1 LIISY
6 IKMNN
11 LFITFEGGDGSGKST
26 QVNLLKDYLDNLNF
40 ETIKTREPGGTPSAE
55 ILRDLLTTGEVE
67 KWAPMSE
74 ALLMWASRY
83 EHLIQVIEPALNS
96 GKNVI
101 CDRFYDSTYAYQG
114 VAHNL
119 GIDKME
125 KLKKII
131 IGDIEPDI
139 TFVLDI
145 DPKVGLKRSL
155 DRSDKENRFESYN
168 IDFHNNIR
176 RAFLEI
182 AKKNKDR
189 CIVVDAA
196 LNEQEINNLIITVID
211 NLIADK

>member
-1 LIISY
+1 
-6 IKMNN
+6 MNN

-67 KWAPMSE
+67 KWTPMSE

-131 IGDIEPDI
+131 IGDIEPDV

-155 DRSDKENRFESYN
+155 DRSNKENRFESYN
-168 IDFHNNIR
+168 IDFHNKIR
-176 RAFLEI
+176 SAFLEI
-182 AKKNKDR
+182 AKKNKNR
-189 CIVVDAA
+189 CVVVDAS

-211 NLIADK
+211 NLITDK

>member
-1 LIISY
+1 
-6 IKMNN
+6 MNN

-26 QVNLLKDYLDNLNF
+26 QVNLLKDYLENLNF

-67 KWAPMSE
+67 KWTPMSE

-155 DRSDKENRFESYN
+155 DRPNQENRFESYN
-168 IDFHNNIR
+168 IDFHNKIR
-176 RAFLEI
+176 SAFLEI
-182 AKKNKDR
+182 AKKNKNR
-189 CIVVDAA
+189 CVVVDAS

-211 NLIADK
+211 NLINDK

>member
-1 LIISY
+1 
-6 IKMNN
+6 MNN

-26 QVNLLKDYLDNLNF
+26 QVNLLKDYLENLNF

-67 KWAPMSE
+67 KWTPMSE

-131 IGDIEPDI
+131 IGDIEPDV

-155 DRSDKENRFESYN
+155 DRSNQENRFESYN
-168 IDFHNNIR
+168 IDFHNKIR
-176 RAFLEI
+176 SAFLEI
-182 AKKNKDR
+182 ANKNKNR
-189 CIVVDAA
+189 CVVIDAS

-211 NLIADK
+211 NLITDK

>member
-1 LIISY
+1 
-6 IKMNN
+6 MNN

-67 KWAPMSE
+67 KWTPMSE

-131 IGDIEPDI
+131 IGDIEPDV

-155 DRSDKENRFESYN
+155 DRSNQENRFESYN
-168 IDFHNNIR
+168 VDFHNKIR
-176 RAFLEI
+176 SAFLEI
-182 AKKNKDR
+182 AKKNKNR
-189 CIVVDAA
+189 CVVVDAS

-211 NLIADK
+211 NLITDK

>member
-1 LIISY
+1 
-6 IKMNN
+6 MNN

-55 ILRDLLTTGEVE
+55 ILRDLLTTGELE
-67 KWAPMSE
+67 KWTPMSE

-119 GIDKME
+119 GIDKMK

-131 IGDIEPDI
+131 IGDIEPDV

-145 DPKVGLKRSL
+145 DPKLGLKRSL
-155 DRSDKENRFESYN
+155 DRSNQENRFESYN
-168 IDFHNNIR
+168 IDFHNKIR
-176 RAFLEI
+176 SAFLEI
-182 AKKNKDR
+182 AKKNKNR
-189 CIVVDAA
+189 CVVVDAS

-211 NLIADK
+211 NLITDK

>member
-1 LIISY
+1 
-6 IKMNN
+6 MNN

-67 KWAPMSE
+67 KWTPMSE

-155 DRSDKENRFESYN
+155 DRSNQENRFESYN
-168 IDFHNNIR
+168 IDFHNKIR
-176 RAFLEI
+176 SAFLEI
-182 AKKNKDR
+182 AKKNINR
-189 CIVVDAA
+189 CVVIDAS
-196 LNEQEINNLIITVID
+196 LNEQEINNLIITAID
-211 NLIADK
+211 NLMSDK

>member
-1 LIISY
+1 
-6 IKMNN
+6 MNN

-26 QVNLLKDYLDNLNF
+26 QVNLLKEYLDNLNF

-67 KWAPMSE
+67 KWTPMSE

-145 DPKVGLKRSL
+145 DPKLGLKRSL
-155 DRSDKENRFESYN
+155 DRSNQENRFESYN
-168 IDFHNNIR
+168 IDFHNKIR
-176 RAFLEI
+176 SAFLEI
-182 AKKNKDR
+182 AKKNINR
-189 CIVVDAA
+189 CVVIDAS
-196 LNEQEINNLIITVID
+196 LNEQEINDLIITAID
-211 NLIADK
+211 NVMTDK

>member
-1 LIISY
+1 
-6 IKMNN
+6 MNN

-67 KWAPMSE
+67 KWTPMSE

-125 KLKKII
+125 KLKKLI
-131 IGDIEPDI
+131 IGDIEPDV

-155 DRSDKENRFESYN
+155 DRSNKENRFESYN

-176 RAFLEI
+176 NAFLEI
-182 AKKNKDR
+182 AKKNNDR
-189 CIVVDAA
+189 CIVVDAS
-196 LNEQEINNLIITVID
+196 LNEQEINSLIVNVID

>member
-1 LIISY
+1 
-6 IKMNN
+6 MNN

-26 QVNLLKDYLDNLNF
+26 QVNLLKDYLENLNF

-67 KWAPMSE
+67 KWTPMSE

-155 DRSDKENRFESYN
+155 DRSNQENRFESYN
-168 IDFHNNIR
+168 IDFHNKIR
-176 RAFLEI
+176 SAFLEI
-182 AKKNKDR
+182 AKKNKNR
-189 CIVVDAA
+189 CVVIDAS
-196 LNEQEINNLIITVID
+196 LNEQKINNLIITIND
-211 NLIADK
+211 NLINDK

>member
-1 LIISY
+1 
-6 IKMNN
+6 MNN

-26 QVNLLKDYLDNLNF
+26 QVNLLKEYLDNLNF

-67 KWAPMSE
+67 KWTPMSE

-114 VAHNL
+114 IAHNL
-119 GIDKME
+119 GIDEME

-131 IGDIEPDI
+131 IGDIEPDV

-155 DRSDKENRFESYN
+155 DRSNQENRFESYN
-168 IDFHNNIR
+168 IDFHNKIR
-176 RAFLEI
+176 SEFLEI
-182 AKKNKDR
+182 AKKNKNR
-189 CIVVDAA
+189 CVVVDAS
-196 LNEQEINNLIITVID
+196 LNKQEINNLIITVID
-211 NLIADK
+211 NLITDK

>member
-1 LIISY
+1 
-6 IKMNN
+6 MNN

-26 QVNLLKDYLDNLNF
+26 QVNLLKDNLHNLNF

-67 KWAPMSE
+67 KWTPMSE

-131 IGDIEPDI
+131 IGDIEPDV

-155 DRSDKENRFESYN
+155 DRPNQENRFESYN
-168 IDFHNNIR
+168 IDFHNKIR
-176 RAFLEI
+176 SAFLEI
-182 AKKNKDR
+182 AKKNKNR
-189 CIVVDAA
+189 CVVVDAS

-211 NLIADK
+211 NLITDK

>member
-1 LIISY
+1 
-6 IKMNN
+6 MNN

-67 KWAPMSE
+67 KWTPMSE

-131 IGDIEPDI
+131 IGDIEPDV

-155 DRSDKENRFESYN
+155 DRSNQENRFESYN
-168 IDFHNNIR
+168 IDFHNKIR
-176 RAFLEI
+176 SAFLEI
-182 AKKNKDR
+182 AKKNKNR
-189 CIVVDAA
+189 CVVVDAS

-211 NLIADK
+211 NLITGK

>member
-1 LIISY
+1 
-6 IKMNN
+6 MNN

-26 QVNLLKDYLDNLNF
+26 QVNLLKDYLDNLSF

-55 ILRDLLTTGEVE
+55 ILRELLTTGEVE
-67 KWAPMSE
+67 KWTPMSE

-131 IGDIEPDI
+131 IGDIEPDV

-155 DRSDKENRFESYN
+155 DRSNQENRFESYN
-168 IDFHNNIR
+168 IDFHNKIR
-176 RAFLEI
+176 SAFLEI
-182 AKKNKDR
+182 AKKNKNR
-189 CIVVDAA
+189 CVVIDAS
-196 LNEQEINNLIITVID
+196 LNEQEINSLIITIID
-211 NLIADK
+211 NLITDKQEE

>member
-1 LIISY
+1 
-6 IKMNN
+6 MNN

-40 ETIKTREPGGTPSAE
+40 ETIKTREPGGTPSAV

-67 KWAPMSE
+67 KWTSMCE

-131 IGDIEPDI
+131 IGDIEPDV

-155 DRSDKENRFESYN
+155 DRSNQENRFESYN
-168 IDFHNNIR
+168 IDFHNKIR
-176 RAFLEI
+176 SAFLEI
-182 AKKNKDR
+182 AKKNKNR
-189 CIVVDAA
+189 CVVVDAS

-211 NLIADK
+211 NLITDK

>member
-1 LIISY
+1 
-6 IKMNN
+6 MNN

-55 ILRDLLTTGEVE
+55 ILRDLVTTGEVG
-67 KWAPMSE
+67 KWTPMSE

-155 DRSDKENRFESYN
+155 DRSNQENRFESYN
-168 IDFHNNIR
+168 IDFHNKIR
-176 RAFLEI
+176 SAFLEI
-182 AKKNKDR
+182 AKKNKNR
-189 CIVVDAA
+189 CVVVDAS

-211 NLIADK
+211 NLITDK

>member
-1 LIISY
+1 
-6 IKMNN
+6 MNN

-26 QVNLLKDYLDNLNF
+26 QVNLLKEYLDNLNF

-67 KWAPMSE
+67 KWTPMSE

-131 IGDIEPDI
+131 IGDIEPDV

-155 DRSDKENRFESYN
+155 DRSNQENRFESYN
-168 IDFHNNIR
+168 INFHNKIR
-176 RAFLEI
+176 SAFLEI
-182 AKKNKDR
+182 AKKNKNR
-189 CIVVDAA
+189 CVVVDAS

-211 NLIADK
+211 NLITDK

>member
-1 LIISY
+1 
-6 IKMNN
+6 MNN

-26 QVNLLKDYLDNLNF
+26 QVNLLKDYLDNLSF

-67 KWAPMSE
+67 KWTPMSE

-131 IGDIEPDI
+131 IGDIEPDV

-168 IDFHNNIR
+168 IDFHNKIR
-176 RAFLEI
+176 SAFLEI
-182 AKKNKDR
+182 AKKNKNR
-189 CIVVDAA
+189 CVVIDAS

-211 NLIADK
+211 NLITDKQEE

>member
-1 LIISY
+1 
-6 IKMNN
+6 MNN

-26 QVNLLKDYLDNLNF
+26 QVNLLKDYFDNLNF

-55 ILRDLLTTGEVE
+55 ILRDLLTTGKLER
-67 KWAPMSE
+67 WTPMSE

-83 EHLIQVIEPALNS
+83 EHLIHVIEPALNS

-119 GIDKME
+119 GIDKMK

-131 IGDIEPDI
+131 IGDIEPDV

-145 DPKVGLKRSL
+145 DPKLGLKRSL
-155 DRSDKENRFESYN
+155 DRPNDENRFENYD

-176 RAFLEI
+176 SAFLEI

-189 CIVVDAA
+189 CVVVDAS
-196 LNEQEINNLIITVID
+196 LNEQEINNLIINVIN
-211 NLIADK
+211 NLITDK

>member
-1 LIISY
+1 
-6 IKMNN
+6 MNN

-55 ILRDLLTTGEVE
+55 ILRDLLTIGEVE
-67 KWAPMSE
+67 KWTPMSE

-131 IGDIEPDI
+131 IGDIEPDV

-155 DRSDKENRFESYN
+155 DRSNQENRFESYN
-168 IDFHNNIR
+168 IDFHNKIR
-176 RAFLEI
+176 SAFLEI
-182 AKKNKDR
+182 AKKNKNR
-189 CIVVDAA
+189 CVVVDAS

-211 NLIADK
+211 NLITDK

>member
-1 LIISY
+1 
-6 IKMNN
+6 MNN

-26 QVNLLKDYLDNLNF
+26 QVNLLKEYLDNLNF

-67 KWAPMSE
+67 KWTPMSE

-155 DRSDKENRFESYN
+155 DRSNQENRFESYN
-168 IDFHNNIR
+168 IDFHNKIR
-176 RAFLEI
+176 SAFLEI
-182 AKKNKDR
+182 AKKNINR
-189 CIVVDAA
+189 CVVIDAS
-196 LNEQEINNLIITVID
+196 LNEQEINNLIITAID
-211 NLIADK
+211 NLMSDK

>member
-1 LIISY
+1 
-6 IKMNN
+6 MNN

-67 KWAPMSE
+67 KWTPMSE
-74 ALLMWASRY
+74 ALLMWAARY

-131 IGDIEPDI
+131 IGDIEPDV

-155 DRSDKENRFESYN
+155 DRPNQENRFESYN
-168 IDFHNNIR
+168 IDFHNKIR
-176 RAFLEI
+176 SAFLEI
-182 AKKNKDR
+182 AKKNKNR
-189 CIVVDAA
+189 CVVIDAS
-196 LNEQEINNLIITVID
+196 LTEQKINNLIITIID
-211 NLIADK
+211 NLINDK

>member
-1 LIISY
+1 
-6 IKMNN
+6 MNN

-67 KWAPMSE
+67 KWTPMSE

-83 EHLIQVIEPALNS
+83 EHLIQVIEPAINS

-131 IGDIEPDI
+131 IGDIEPDV

-155 DRSDKENRFESYN
+155 DRSNQENRFESYN
-168 IDFHNNIR
+168 IDFHNKIR
-176 RAFLEI
+176 SAFLEI
-182 AKKNKDR
+182 AKKNKNR
-189 CIVVDAA
+189 CVVVDAS

-211 NLIADK
+211 NLITDK

>member
-1 LIISY
+1 
-6 IKMNN
+6 MNN

-67 KWAPMSE
+67 KWSPMSE

-155 DRSDKENRFESYN
+155 DRSNQENRFESYN
-168 IDFHNNIR
+168 IDFHNKIR
-176 RAFLEI
+176 SAFLEI
-182 AKKNKDR
+182 AKKNKNR
-189 CIVVDAA
+189 CVVVDAS
-196 LNEQEINNLIITVID
+196 LNEQQINNLIITVID
-211 NLIADK
+211 NLITDK

>member
-1 LIISY
+1 
-6 IKMNN
+6 MNN

-26 QVNLLKDYLDNLNF
+26 QVNLLKDYLDNVNF

-67 KWAPMSE
+67 KWTPMSE

-131 IGDIEPDI
+131 IGDIEPDV

-155 DRSDKENRFESYN
+155 DRSNQENRFESYN
-168 IDFHNNIR
+168 IDFHNKIR
-176 RAFLEI
+176 SAFLEI
-182 AKKNKDR
+182 AKKNKNR
-189 CIVVDAA
+189 CVVIDAS

-211 NLIADK
+211 NLITDKQEE

>member
-1 LIISY
+1 
-6 IKMNN
+6 MNN

-67 KWAPMSE
+67 KWTPMSE

-131 IGDIEPDI
+131 IGDIEPDV

-145 DPKVGLKRSL
+145 DPKMGLKRSL
-155 DRSDKENRFESYN
+155 DRSNQENRFESYN
-168 IDFHNNIR
+168 IDFHNKIR
-176 RAFLEI
+176 SAFLEI
-182 AKKNKDR
+182 AKKNKNR
-189 CIVVDAA
+189 CVVVDAS

-211 NLIADK
+211 NLITDK

>member
-1 LIISY
+1 
-6 IKMNN
+6 MNN

-67 KWAPMSE
+67 KWTPMSE

-131 IGDIEPDI
+131 IGDIEPDV

-155 DRSDKENRFESYN
+155 NRSNQENRFESYN
-168 IDFHNNIR
+168 IDFHNKIR
-176 RAFLEI
+176 SAFLEI
-182 AKKNKDR
+182 AKKNKNR
-189 CIVVDAA
+189 CVVVDAS

-211 NLIADK
+211 NLITDK

>member
-1 LIISY
+1 
-6 IKMNN
+6 MNN

-155 DRSDKENRFESYN
+155 DRYNKENRFESYN

-176 RAFLEI
+176 SAFLEI

>member
-1 LIISY
+1 
-6 IKMNN
+6 MNN

-55 ILRDLLTTGEVE
+55 ILRDLLTTGELE
-67 KWAPMSE
+67 RWTPMSE

-125 KLKKII
+125 KLKKLI
-131 IGDIEPDI
+131 IGDIEPDV

-155 DRSDKENRFESYN
+155 DRSNKENRFESYN

-176 RAFLEI
+176 NAFLEI
-182 AKKNKDR
+182 AKKNNDR
-189 CIVVDAA
+189 CIVVDAS
-196 LNEQEINNLIITVID
+196 LNEQEINSFKRGNNETD
-211 NLIADK
+211 WKGRRFR

>member
-1 LIISY
+1 
-6 IKMNN
+6 MNN

-26 QVNLLKDYLDNLNF
+26 QVNLLKYYLDNLNF

-67 KWAPMSE
+67 KWTPMSE

-155 DRSDKENRFESYN
+155 DRSNQENRFESYN
-168 IDFHNNIR
+168 IDFHNKIR
-176 RAFLEI
+176 SAFLEI
-182 AKKNKDR
+182 AKKNKNR
-189 CIVVDAA
+189 CVVVDAS

-211 NLIADK
+211 NLITDK

>member
-1 LIISY
+1 
-6 IKMNN
+6 MNN

-67 KWAPMSE
+67 KWTPMSE

-101 CDRFYDSTYAYQG
+101 SDRFYDSTYAYQG

-131 IGDIEPDI
+131 IGDIEPDV

-168 IDFHNNIR
+168 IDFHNKIR
-176 RAFLEI
+176 SAFLEI
-182 AKKNKDR
+182 AKKNKNR
-189 CIVVDAA
+189 CVVIDAS

-211 NLIADK
+211 NLITDKQEE

>member
-1 LIISY
+1 
-6 IKMNN
+6 MNN

-67 KWAPMSE
+67 KWTPMSE

-131 IGDIEPDI
+131 IGDIQPDV

-155 DRSDKENRFESYN
+155 NRANEEKRFENYD

-176 RAFLEI
+176 IAFLEI

-189 CIVVDAA
+189 CVVVDAS

-211 NLIADK
+211 NLITDK

>member
-1 LIISY
+1 
-6 IKMNN
+6 MNN

-67 KWAPMSE
+67 KWTPMSE

-131 IGDIEPDI
+131 IGDIEPDV

-155 DRSDKENRFESYN
+155 DRSNQENRFESYN
-168 IDFHNNIR
+168 IDFHNKIR
-176 RAFLEI
+176 SAFLEI
-182 AKKNKDR
+182 AKKNKNR
-189 CIVVDAA
+189 CVVVDAS
-196 LNEQEINNLIITVID
+196 LNEQEINNLIINVID
-211 NLIADK
+211 NLITDK

>member
-1 LIISY
+1 
-6 IKMNN
+6 MNN

-26 QVNLLKDYLDNLNF
+26 QVNLLKNYLDNLNF

-67 KWAPMSE
+67 KWTPMSE

-125 KLKKII
+125 KLKKIV
-131 IGDIEPDI
+131 IGDIEPDV

-155 DRSDKENRFESYN
+155 DRSNQENRFESYN
-168 IDFHNNIR
+168 IDFHNKIR
-176 RAFLEI
+176 SAFLEI
-182 AKKNKDR
+182 AKKNKNR
-189 CIVVDAA
+189 CVVVDAS

-211 NLIADK
+211 NLITDK

>member
-1 LIISY
+1 
-6 IKMNN
+6 MNN

-26 QVNLLKDYLDNLNF
+26 QVNLLKEYLDNLNF

-67 KWAPMSE
+67 KWTPMSE

-131 IGDIEPDI
+131 IGDIEPDV

-145 DPKVGLKRSL
+145 DPKLGLKRSL
-155 DRSDKENRFESYN
+155 DRSNQENRFESYN
-168 IDFHNNIR
+168 IDFHNKIR
-176 RAFLEI
+176 SAFLEI
-182 AKKNKDR
+182 AKKNKNR
-189 CIVVDAA
+189 CVVVDAS

-211 NLIADK
+211 NLITDK

>member
-1 LIISY
+1 
-6 IKMNN
+6 MNN

-26 QVNLLKDYLDNLNF
+26 QVNFLKDYLDNLNF

-67 KWAPMSE
+67 KWTPMSE

-125 KLKKII
+125 KLKKLI
-131 IGDIEPDI
+131 IGDIEPDV

-155 DRSDKENRFESYN
+155 DRSNKENRFESYN

-176 RAFLEI
+176 NAFLEI
-182 AKKNKDR
+182 AKKNNDR
-189 CIVVDAA
+189 CIVVDAS
-196 LNEQEINNLIITVID
+196 LNEQEINSLIVNVID

>member
-1 LIISY
+1 
-6 IKMNN
+6 MNN

-67 KWAPMSE
+67 KWTPMSE

-131 IGDIEPDI
+131 IGDIEPDV

-155 DRSDKENRFESYN
+155 DRSNQENRFESYN
-168 IDFHNNIR
+168 IDFHNKIR
-176 RAFLEI
+176 SAFLEI
-182 AKKNKDR
+182 AKKNINR
-189 CIVVDAA
+189 CVVIDAS
-196 LNEQEINNLIITVID
+196 LNEQEINNLIITAID
-211 NLIADK
+211 NLKTDK

>member
-1 LIISY
+1 
-6 IKMNN
+6 MNN
-11 LFITFEGGDGSGKST
+11 LFITFEGGDGSGNST
-26 QVNLLKDYLDNLNF
+26 QVNLLKNYLDNLNF

-67 KWAPMSE
+67 KWTPMSE

-131 IGDIEPDI
+131 IGDIEPDV

-155 DRSDKENRFESYN
+155 DRSNQENRFESYN
-168 IDFHNNIR
+168 IDFHNKIR
-176 RAFLEI
+176 SAFLEI
-182 AKKNKDR
+182 AKKNKNR
-189 CIVVDAA
+189 CVVVDAS

-211 NLIADK
+211 NLITDK

>member
-1 LIISY
+1 
-6 IKMNN
+6 MNN

-67 KWAPMSE
+67 KWTPMSE

-83 EHLIQVIEPALNS
+83 EHLIQVIEPAINS

-131 IGDIEPDI
+131 IGDIEPDV

-155 DRSDKENRFESYN
+155 DRPNQENRFESYN
-168 IDFHNNIR
+168 IDFHNKIR
-176 RAFLEI
+176 SAFLEI
-182 AKKNKDR
+182 AKKNKNR
-189 CIVVDAA
+189 CVVVDAS

-211 NLIADK
+211 NLITDK

>member
-1 LIISY
+1 
-6 IKMNN
+6 MNN

-26 QVNLLKDYLDNLNF
+26 QVNLLKEYLDNLNF

-67 KWAPMSE
+67 KWTPMSE
-74 ALLMWASRY
+74 ALLMWAARY

-145 DPKVGLKRSL
+145 DPKLGLKRSL
-155 DRSDKENRFESYN
+155 DRSNQENRFESYN
-168 IDFHNNIR
+168 IDFHNKIR
-176 RAFLEI
+176 SAFLEI
-182 AKKNKDR
+182 AKKNKNR
-189 CIVVDAA
+189 CVVVDAS

-211 NLIADK
+211 NLITDK